1 MKHGILNIQGADCA
15 SCVFTIE
22 YNGRKIDGVKDIHVD
37 SNSHEIHV
45 DYQGEKKAVLEGISN
60 IVSKLGYQAQVITDE
75 TS

>member
-37 SNSHEIHV
+37 VNSHEIHV
-45 DYQGEKKAVLEGISN
+45 DYQGEKKAVLESISN